1 VLFNSRAVQLM
12 TKCLPVLYYA
22 HEGCLFS
29 KSQVKAL
36 DYALFSS
43 FSKIFR
49 TKSKDVVD
57 ECMLLF
63 GCSSVLI
70 VVNKRKA
77 KFLDDYLKYYNNL
90 CKLFAYI
97 AENEKRGIKMIL

>member
-1 VLFNSRAVQLM
+1 MISTPCRVAGDIVSITPTYSFARAL
-12 TKCLPVLYYA
+12 TLYLLT
-22 HEGCLFS
+22 H
-29 KSQVKAL
+29 
-36 DYALFSS
+36 LFSS